1 MDEWGQGRLGPL
13 EISGIGDFMLVFLM
27 GELVLTDRI
36 ESLSHATTTIEMQGK
51 MHVTLVDLFNCSDI
65 YPCLIS
71 QDKILDKRRVP
82 S

>member
-1 MDEWGQGRLGPL
+1 MNGPKGGSDRWRYRELGSCL
-13 EISGIGDFMLVFLM
+13 LAFLM
-27 GELVLTDRI
+27 GELVLTGNI
-36 ESLSHATTTIEMQGK
+36 ESLSHATTTIQMQGK

>member
-1 MDEWGQGRLGPL
+1 MNGPKGGSDRWRYRELG
-13 EISGIGDFMLVFLM
+13 SCMLVFLM
-27 GELVLTDRI
+27 GELVLTGSI
-36 ESLSHATTTIEMQGK
+36 ESLSHATTTIQMQGK
-51 MHVTLVDLFNCSDI
+51 MHVTFVDLFNCSDI